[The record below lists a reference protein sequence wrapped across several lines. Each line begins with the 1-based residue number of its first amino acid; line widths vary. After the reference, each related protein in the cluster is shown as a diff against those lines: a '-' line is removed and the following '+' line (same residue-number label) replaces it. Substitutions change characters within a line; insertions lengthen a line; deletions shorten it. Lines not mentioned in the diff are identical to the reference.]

1 MSMHSGKNGI
11 LLQKNFA
18 EEKVKLNKTHR
29 NILENMHKYLQ
40 IQNKNEQI
48 AHDCPAEHCHRS
60 LVPFSPLLRSHS
72 INLAYTGSYG
82 PL

>member
-48 AHDCPAEHCHRS
+48 AHDCPAEHCHRFCN
-60 LVPFSPLLRSHS
+60 LHHLYLSHLYS
-72 INLAYTGSYG
+72 DLTA
-82 PL
+82 